1 MGVER
6 FRYDGRRVV
15 VTGAASGMG
24 EATAR
29 GLVELGAEVHAL
41 DVKEVSVDGIS
52 QSVNV
57 DLRDPSSIEA
67 ALEAVGGPIHALFSV
82 AGLPGPPFSDIDTI
96 KVNFIGARHLIET
109 AIARQLMPPGS
120 AVACVSSFAGMGWE
134 QNMAKLTELLQTEHF
149 DDAVKWCEE
158 QEFVGY
164 APSKQALNAYTA
176 WRNVELLKQ
185 GVRLNTIGPG
195 VTDTAMSPHFV
206 SQMGAEFMDSFP
218 KPIGRTSTAEEQAYP
233 LIFLNSEAAS
243 YVSGVVMYTDGGLY
257 GGLITGAV
265 SFG

>member
-29 GLVELGAEVHAL
+29 ALVELGAEVHGL
-41 DVKEVSVDGIS
+41 DVNQVPLEGIARSV
-52 QSVNV
+52 QV
-57 DLRDPSSIEA
+57 DLRDPFSIES

-82 AGLPGPPFSDIDTI
+82 AGLPGPPFSDIDTM
-96 KVNFIGARHLIET
+96 KVNFIGARHLVET
-109 AIARQLMPPGS
+109 AIERELMPPGS

-134 QNMAKLTELLQTEHF
+134 QNMGTLAELLRTEHF

-158 QEFVGY
+158 HQFVGY

-176 WRNVELLKQ
+176 WRNVELLKH

-206 SQMGAEFMDSFP
+206 SQMGQEFMDSFP
-218 KPIGRTSTAEEQAYP
+218 KPMGRTSHAEEQAYP
-233 LIFLNSEAAS
+233 LVFLNSDAAS
-243 YVSGVVMYTDGGLY
+243 YLSGVVMYTDGGLY
-257 GGLITGAV
+257 GGLVTGAV